1 MFRYQKENAT
11 SILNFDI
18 KNPRCIL
25 FIEVV
30 SPGKELIQ
38 VVPDHQ
44 RGKDEKLFWVSAS
57 EAKGRYFMYKY
68 EVNKHEYLC
77 EIVLAYSEQR

>member
-18 KNPRCIL
+18 KNPRYIL
-25 FIEVV
+25 VISVV
-30 SPGKELIQ
+30 SPGKELIY

-44 RGKDEKLFWVSAS
+44 RGKDEKLFRVNAS
-57 EAKGRYFMYKY
+57 EAKCRYLMYKY